1 MLVSPALP
9 LAIPAPVLDT
19 IRIAR
24 VDLFVVRLPLIRPF
38 TTSSHRKDHLD
49 HILARITD
57 QDGATGWGECASPTD
72 PFFGPENLRSCW
84 NALNDY
90 FAPAL
95 LAADWQHPTDLTAAW
110 GHVQGNH
117 FARATLDIA
126 CWDLFARRQDR
137 SLADSLGAAAPRVEV
152 GVSLGIEPGV
162 DELLDQVDRFVAQGY
177 RRVKLKI
184 APGWDTAPVAAV
196 RDRFPDTPLQVDA
209 NGAYRER
216 PSHRAVLRELDGH
229 GLTMIEQPFPAD
241 DLLAH
246 ARLQSEL
253 ATPICLDESVTT
265 VHTARTALALGAGRI
280 VNIKVSRL
288 GGLTEARAV
297 HDLCEQA
304 GVPVWCGGMHEFG
317 IGRAANL
324 ALAALPGFTFP
335 GDLSGSDRYFSTDV
349 VQPPI
354 RATDG
359 TVAVPTGPGLGVEI
373 DPEALH
379 SHLLRS
385 TVLTGRQ
392 R

>member
-9 LAIPAPVLDT
+9 LAIPVPGTVVDA
-19 IRIAR
+19 IRIVR
-24 VDLFVVRLPLIRPF
+24 VDLFVVRLPLLRPF

-49 HILARITD
+49 HILARVTD

-72 PFFGPENLRSCW
+72 PFYGPENLRSCW
-84 NALNDY
+84 NALTDY

-95 LAADWQHPTDLTAAW
+95 LGAGWQHPTDLPTAW
-110 GHVQGNH
+110 GHIQGNR

-137 SLADSLGAAAPRVEV
+137 SLADTLGGTAAAVPV

-162 DELLDQVDRFVAQGY
+162 EELLAQVERYVAEGY

-184 APGWDTAPVAAV
+184 APGWDAAPVAAV
-196 RDRFPDTPLQVDA
+196 RERFPDTPLQVDA
-209 NGAYRER
+209 NGAYRDH
-216 PSHRAVLRELDGH
+216 PSHHAVLRELDGL
-229 GLTMIEQPFPAD
+229 GLAMIEQPYPAD

-246 ARLQSEL
+246 ARLQREL
-253 ATPICLDESVTT
+253 ATPVCLDESVTT

-324 ALAALPGFTFP
+324 ALAALPGFTLP
-335 GDLSGSDRYFSTDV
+335 GDLSGSDRYFRTDV

-354 RATDG
+354 RAHDG

-373 DPEALH
+373 DQDALRG
-379 SHLLRS
+379 HLLRS
-385 TVLTGRQ
+385 TVLT
-392 R
+392 